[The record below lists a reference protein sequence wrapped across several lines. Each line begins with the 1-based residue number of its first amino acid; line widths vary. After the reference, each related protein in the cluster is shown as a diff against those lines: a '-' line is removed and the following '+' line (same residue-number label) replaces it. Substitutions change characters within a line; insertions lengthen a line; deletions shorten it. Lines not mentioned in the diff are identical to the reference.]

1 MIYQKKPE
9 VTIQISD
16 KGDFTGKK
24 KITRD
29 KVGHYIM
36 IKTLAYQG
44 IQQSYIYVYPK
55 QQSCKK
61 TKSKI
66 YMTKRETDKSTITV
80 DNFDTSFQ

>member
-24 KITRD
+24 ITRD
-29 KVGHYIM
+29 KVGHSIM
-36 IKTLAYQG
+36 LKTLAYQG

-61 TKSKI
+61 HKSKT
-66 YMTKRETDKSTITV
+66 YMTKRETDKSTIMV